1 MKPLLCKAVPVQ
13 SLIKDV
19 TDLSWSYADD
29 LLATTTMNGSVIL
42 WDTQTG
48 LPCRA
53 WQCGSAWGLGVSY
66 HPGGQLVA
74 TMADNESLS
83 IFNKANMKNQVL
95 SHCLLPTGVDGKL
108 ENLRLFD
115 HDDSSAFKMRLIG
128 CNSNCHS
135 APLADVRF
143 SDDGRFLVPSS
154 IDGHLSFISFSKDEL
169 DVLMESACW
178 TSSKEVTRSPYN
190 PFPNVDSVDN
200 YLLAAFSEK
209 ICERRKRAILLNFLG
224 TEGQRLF
231 YSLQPKDDSYEST
244 LEVLSAFFTP
254 KVNVCVEPYRFRK
267 RRQTVEDSVD
277 RYIADLRE
285 LASTCAF
292 GPLEDELLRDQLIED
307 KAITI
312 AKQMETAKKEASCL
326 LTATADTPVN
336 ALNRRQ
342 QAPALEKRSASSKL
356 GQRPLLLKQCLRL
369 WIHGPSGECN

>member
-1 MKPLLCKAVPVQ
+1 ALQPDFSATSFYWYFVKRRSPPIIPRHLQLAIRNDEFLTFLRGVANAQGGVLPNISSTLLPKKSE

-42 WDTQTG
+42 WHTQTG

-178 TSSKEVTRSPYN
+178 TSSKESIDRPSDAGPSSSVVITS
-190 PFPNVDSVDN
+190 DSDSGTDDEN
-200 YLLAAFSEK
+200 GFSE
-209 ICERRKRAILLNFLG
+209 
-224 TEGQRLF
+224 
-231 YSLQPKDDSYEST
+231 
-244 LEVLSAFFTP
+244 
-254 KVNVCVEPYRFRK
+254 VNP
-267 RRQTVEDSVD
+267 
-277 RYIADLRE
+277 
-285 LASTCAF
+285 
-292 GPLEDELLRDQLIED
+292 G
-307 KAITI
+307 
-312 AKQMETAKKEASCL
+312 
-326 LTATADTPVN
+326 
-336 ALNRRQ
+336 
-342 QAPALEKRSASSKL
+342 
-356 GQRPLLLKQCLRL
+356 LLKGTAGLNKAHSQGDASEIQIVERTGNS
-369 WIHGPSGECN
+369 IRREQHGVDVLVCKM